1 LALHKTTFFLSL
13 LQKLK
18 SAMEIL
24 MITHRIKTA
33 QRCDRI
39 YILDSGVISST
50 GTPEKLMAN

>member
-1 LALHKTTFFLSL
+1 
-13 LQKLK
+13 
-18 SAMEIL
+18 MEIL